1 MSVAVLEHVGPWTEA
16 DYLALGETTD
26 RIELLDGSL
35 LVSPAP
41 SKRHQHLSR
50 RLANALE
57 DSAIAAGFM
66 VFEAVN
72 VRLRTDRIV
81 IPDLVVADT
90 DDEGSVVDVG
100 EVRLVGDIVSPG
112 NAAADRLVKMQL
124 YAAADIECYLLIEP
138 ETAGGL
144 TLRLYRLTG
153 SHYVEESVATGRGV
167 LQINDPLDVKL
178 DLAVLLTRYVG
189 G

>member
-1 MSVAVLEHVGPWTEA
+1 MSAAVLEHVGPWSEA
-16 DYLALGETTD
+16 DYLALGEATD

-57 DSAIAAGFM
+57 SAASSVGLL

-90 DDEGSVVDVG
+90 DDEGAVIEAA
-100 EVRLVGDIVSPG
+100 EVRLVGEIVSPG
-112 NAAADRLVKMQL
+112 NAAADRLVRMQL
-124 YAAADIECYLLIEP
+124 YAVEP
-138 ETAGGL
+138 ESAGEPV
-144 TLRLYRLTG
+144 LRLYHLDGAHYIEHSVTKGDESLEISEPFPLRL
-153 SHYVEESVATGRGV
+153 
-167 LQINDPLDVKL
+167 DPGAL
-178 DLAVLLTRYVG
+178 LAR
-189 G
+189 